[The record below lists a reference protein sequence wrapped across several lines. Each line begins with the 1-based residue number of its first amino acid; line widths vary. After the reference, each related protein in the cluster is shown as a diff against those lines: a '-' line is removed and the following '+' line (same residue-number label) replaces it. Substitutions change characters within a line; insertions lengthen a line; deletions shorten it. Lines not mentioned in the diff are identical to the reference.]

1 MNTGEVLASAAA
13 LCRRFE
19 GFRAVPYVC
28 PAGVWTIGYGSTRY
42 EDGRAVQ
49 PGDLPVLQSQ
59 AEDMLQADLARFRVQ
74 LLGTSPGLVAA
85 PTGAQSALLD
95 FVYNLGVGR
104 YRAST
109 LRRKAEAG
117 DWEAAKGELMKWTR
131 GGGRELP
138 GLVARRRAEVA
149 LIS

>member
-1 MNTGEVLASAAA
+1 MTAQVLAQAAQ

-19 GFRAVPYVC
+19 GFRAAPYVC

-42 EDGRAVQ
+42 ADGRAVA
-49 PGDLPVLQSQ
+49 PGDAPVLQSQ
-59 AEDMLQADLARFRVQ
+59 ADAMLQSDLAHFLLQ
-74 LLGTSPGLVAA
+74 LLGTSPGLIAA
-85 PTGAQSALLD
+85 QVGAQSALLD

-109 LRRKAEAG
+109 LRRKAEAS
-117 DWEAAKGELMKWTR
+117 DWEAAKAELMKWTR

-138 GLVARRRAEVA
+138 GLVARRRAEAA
-149 LIS
+149 LLS